1 MKPERQSAIRDL
13 IRTGIPSQD
22 ELRLKLA
29 SRGFHVT
36 QATLSRD
43 MRELHLSKG
52 PSGYRLPQQESA
64 VAVDSLD
71 VQDVLQDFALEAKQA
86 LNLVVLITRTGGAS
100 PVAAGIDDEGWP
112 EVVGTIAGDDT
123 VLIICPD
130 VPQATTLRGR
140 IEASLA

>member
-1 MKPERQSAIRDL
+1 MKPDRQSAIRDL
-13 IRTGIPSQD
+13 VRTGIPSQD

-29 SRGFHVT
+29 ERGFHVT

-43 MRELHLSKG
+43 MRELHVSKG
-52 PSGYRLPQQESA
+52 PTGYRLPEST
-64 VAVDSLD
+64 VAADSLD
-71 VQDVLQDFALEAKQA
+71 VQDVLQDFALEARQA
-86 LNLVVLITRTGGAS
+86 LNLVILITRTGGAS

-130 VPQATTLRGR
+130 VPQATILRGR

>member
-1 MKPERQSAIRDL
+1 MKAQRQSAIRDL
-13 IRTGIPSQD
+13 IRAGIPSQD

-29 SRGFHVT
+29 KRGFHVT

-43 MRELHLSKG
+43 MRELHVSKG
-52 PSGYRLPQQESA
+52 PTGYYFPQQESA
-64 VAVDSLD
+64 NSLD
-71 VQDVLQDFALEAKQA
+71 VQDVLESFALEARQA

-112 EVVGTIAGDDT
+112 EVIGTIAGDDT

-130 VPQATTLRGR
+130 VPQATSLRGR

>member
-13 IRTGIPSQD
+13 IRSGIPSQD

-29 SRGFHVT
+29 ERGFHVT

-43 MRELHLSKG
+43 MRELHVSKG
-52 PSGYRLPQQESA
+52 PTGYYFPQHEA
-64 VAVDSLD
+64 ANSLD
-71 VQDVLQDFALEAKQA
+71 VQDVLEDFALEARQA
-86 LNLVVLITRTGGAS
+86 QNLVVLITRTGGAS

-130 VPQATTLRGR
+130 VPQATSLRER